1 MKSALAVWVPTTG
14 QLISNF
20 PNTPTSVTEKE
31 LDKIVDRLQ
40 LGCYVY
46 EIVHVEIDTKNVIAK
61 FSIIVDEVK
70 IEVAMHTS
78 RVTFVKK

>member
-1 MKSALAVWVPTTG
+1 M
-14 QLISNF
+14 Q
-20 PNTPTSVTEKE
+20 
-31 LDKIVDRLQ
+31 
-40 LGCYVY
+40 VY